1 MDGCRVIG
9 GHGGQSSVLCGCVWG
24 APDFLWVTRVDGAG
38 LGQGLWKNRTVGLAV
53 KVSGAEDP
61 RGLCFPV

>member
-1 MDGCRVIG
+1 MVDSPL
-9 GHGGQSSVLCGCVWG
+9 SSVAVCCVCG

-38 LGQGLWKNRTVGLAV
+38 LGQGLWKTRTVGLAV
-53 KVSGAEDP
+53 NVSGAEDP